1 MTATPDRIRWLTART
16 ANASRRALLIAG
28 IGALVVVVALLTFVL
43 VPRRADRQLASA
55 LAALPP
61 VSDTVPLRGALD
73 GAQRTAE
80 RATAQLA
87 AARATAQS
95 IAPSSPG
102 DSLRDSLT
110 GAAPIAST
118 VAPPARA
125 AADSIAALEQLLK
138 RARQSPLVESYR
150 ALVASPALRGD
161 ARVRSTLDTI
171 EALNREREASAALG
185 GPDARYAALT
195 ARLTALGQRLE
206 RLAEAEVAI
215 RRAPLQT
222 ADSTRATDSTG
233 TASLLAVSLPPD
245 TLLES
250 AVTRAN
256 ADVAHADSLLNAARA
271 RNAEVIAQQVALRAT
286 AQAPIPPLAML
297 LAAMVLG
304 LVIGFAVVLLREVRN
319 PTVGTADELAAL
331 TDARVLVHDADT
343 LTTASVT
350 TWASLHYAL
359 TPLDD
364 VASRVVIIADRP
376 LLAETVRKELAQLAN
391 ELTLTAAVNARSLP
405 DDAQV
410 VLVVRRGVS
419 DLRWFSETVR
429 AVQTAA
435 HRIRAVVL
443 WVGQVPLE

>member
-1 MTATPDRIRWLTART
+1 MII
-16 ANASRRALLIAG
+16 AS

-43 VPRRADRQLASA
+43 VPRRADRQLSSA

-61 VSDTVPLRGALD
+61 LSDTVPMRAALD
-73 GAQRTAE
+73 GAQRNAE

-95 IAPSSPG
+95 IAPSSPT
-102 DSLRDSLT
+102 DSLHDSLT
-110 GAAPIAST
+110 GTAPIPRNAAPS
-118 VAPPARA
+118 ARA
-125 AADSIAALEQLLK
+125 AADSIAALEQLLL

-150 ALVASPALRGD
+150 ALVASSALRGD
-161 ARVRSTLDTI
+161 TRVRSTLDTI

-206 RLAEAEVAI
+206 RLAEAEVAR
-215 RRAPLQT
+215 RRAPLQSL
-222 ADSTRATDSTG
+222 DSTRAADSTN

-245 TLLES
+245 TVLES

-256 ADVAHADSLLNAARA
+256 ADVAHADSVLSAARA
-271 RNAEVIAQQVALRAT
+271 RNAELIARQEALRAT

-331 TDARVLVHDADT
+331 TDARVLVHDADA
-343 LTTASVT
+343 LTTTSVT

-359 TPLDD
+359 TPLND
-364 VASRVVIIADRP
+364 VAVRVVIVADRP
-376 LLAETVRKELAQLAN
+376 LLAETVRKELARLAN
-391 ELTLTAAVNARSLP
+391 ELTVTAAVNTRSLP
-405 DDAQV
+405 DDAEV
-410 VLVVRRGVS
+410 VLAVRRGVS
-419 DLRWFSETVR
+419 TLKWFSDTVS
-429 AVQTAA
+429 AA
-435 HRIRAVVL
+435 RSAEHRIRTVIL